1 MNFLN
6 SIFYKS
12 LVALYRLNIDADGRT
27 KNIIVD
33 AIYEGLV
40 IGRNGLDI
48 ARLEMALE
56 TATDDWLDFW
66 GSTYDVLRWNGESD
80 GDYRIRIIE
89 EITAP
94 KNTIESIKQAT
105 ARHLKRKSRN
115 STIEAKDVRVF
126 EPWTELF
133 KLDVRG
139 YLDGRGRLISYEY
152 WNYSVIDVSLPD
164 SSLITPD
171 LIRYLN
177 KIKAGGVKIAFTISP
192 IWEVVIDPIREQR
205 DKNIYQK
212 IWQQLY
218 IYATDQFDGFRL
230 LIDGASSKLMDS
242 GMGSRLDVSGRLDG
256 MANIFWEG
264 IELTRQYYATG
275 FIRNPLGS
283 ALLDVT
289 DYEYMSG
296 KELTIEEAISLE
308 EESFN
313 GTRTKE
319 KKPVIT
325 LDPMT
330 ITTSMESSDN
340 GAYTSYTT
348 GEPSSDLYYF
358 GKSDLFDFISA
369 DEILSEV
376 SNVTLGEIE
385 EALADPTA
393 LKKNINTRAFQRLV
407 RNLMEETNYR
417 ESEQRPIT
425 VTTTKI

>member
-12 LVALYRLNIDADGRT
+12 LVALYRLNIEADGRT
-27 KNIIVD
+27 KNTIVD

-40 IGRNGLDI
+40 IGRNGLDV

-66 GSTYDVLRWNGESD
+66 GNTYNVLRWNDEND
-80 GDYRIRIIE
+80 DDYRIRIIE

-105 ARHLKRKSRN
+105 ARHLKRKNRK
-115 STIEAKDVRVF
+115 STLEAKDVRVF
-126 EPWTELF
+126 EPWTQLF

-139 YLDGRGRLISYEY
+139 RLDGIERLISYEY

-171 LIRYLN
+171 LIKYLN

-192 IWEVVIDPIREQR
+192 IWEVVKDPIREQR

-230 LIDGASSKLMDS
+230 LIEGASTKLMDS
-242 GMGSRLDVSGRLDG
+242 GMGSQLDVSGRLDG

-289 DYEYMSG
+289 DYENMSG
-296 KELTIEEAISLE
+296 KELTIEEAILME
-308 EESFN
+308 EDSFN
-313 GTRTKE
+313 GTRVEE

-325 LDPMT
+325 LDAMT
-330 ITTSMESSDN
+330 ITTSMESLDN
-340 GAYTSYTT
+340 GSYVSYII
-348 GEPSSDLYYF
+348 GNPSSELYYF
-358 GKSDLFDFISA
+358 DQSDIFDFISA
-369 DEILSEV
+369 DDILAEV

-393 LKKNINTRAFQRLV
+393 LNKNATTKAFQGLV
-407 RNLMEETNYR
+407 RNLMDDTNYR
-417 ESEQRPIT
+417 ESEQRPMTI
-425 VTTTKI
+425 TTTRI

>member
-66 GSTYDVLRWNGESD
+66 GNTYNVLRWNGESD
-80 GDYRIRIIE
+80 DDYRIRIIE

-105 ARHLKRKSRN
+105 ARHLKRKNRN

-192 IWEVVIDPIREQR
+192 IWEVVIDPIREKR

-264 IELTRQYYATG
+264 IELTRKYYATG

-325 LDPMT
+325 LDSMT

-358 GKSDLFDFISA
+358 GQSDLFDFISA

>member
-48 ARLEMALE
+48 AKLEMALE

-66 GSTYDVLRWNGESD
+66 GNTYDVLRWNGESD
-80 GDYRIRIIE
+80 DDYRIRIIE
-89 EITAP
+89 EITAS

-105 ARHLKRKSRN
+105 ARHLKRKNRN

-177 KIKAGGVKIAFTISP
+177 KIKAGGVKITFTISP
-192 IWEVVIDPIREQR
+192 IWEVVTDPIREKR

-218 IYATDQFDGFRL
+218 IYAADQFDGFRL

-242 GMGSRLDVSGRLDG
+242 GMGSQLDVSGRLDG

-289 DYEYMSG
+289 DYENMSG
-296 KELTIEEAISLE
+296 KELTIEEAILME
-308 EESFN
+308 EDSFN
-313 GTRTKE
+313 GTRVEE

-325 LDPMT
+325 LDAMT
-330 ITTSMESSDN
+330 ITTSMESLDN
-340 GAYTSYTT
+340 GSYVSYII
-348 GEPSSDLYYF
+348 GNPSNELYYF
-358 GKSDLFDFISA
+358 DQSDVFDFISA
-369 DEILSEV
+369 DDILAEV

-393 LKKNINTRAFQRLV
+393 LNKNATTKAFQGLV
-407 RNLMEETNYR
+407 RNLMDETNYR
-417 ESEQRPIT
+417 ESEQRPMTI
-425 VTTTKI
+425 TTTRI

>member
-48 ARLEMALE
+48 AKLEMALE

-66 GSTYDVLRWNGESD
+66 GNTYDVLRWNGESD
-80 GDYRIRIIE
+80 DDYRIRIIE

-105 ARHLKRKSRN
+105 ARHLKRKNRN

-177 KIKAGGVKIAFTISP
+177 KIKAGGVKITFTISP
-192 IWEVVIDPIREQR
+192 IWEVVTDPIREKR

-218 IYATDQFDGFRL
+218 IYAADQFDGFRL

-264 IELTRQYYATG
+264 IKLTRQYYATG

-283 ALLDVT
+283 TLLDVT

-296 KELTIEEAISLE
+296 KELTIEEAISME
-308 EESFN
+308 EDSFN
-313 GTRTKE
+313 GTRVEE

-325 LDPMT
+325 LDAMT
-330 ITTSMESSDN
+330 ITTSMESLDN
-340 GAYTSYTT
+340 GSYVSYII
-348 GEPSSDLYYF
+348 GNPSSELYYF
-358 GKSDLFDFISA
+358 DQSDIFDFISA
-369 DEILSEV
+369 DDILAEV

-393 LKKNINTRAFQRLV
+393 LNKNATTKAFQGLV
-407 RNLMEETNYR
+407 RNLIDETNYR
-417 ESEQRPIT
+417 ESEQRPMTI
-425 VTTTKI
+425 TTTRI

>member
-48 ARLEMALE
+48 AKLEMALE

-66 GSTYDVLRWNGESD
+66 GNTYDVLRWNGESD
-80 GDYRIRIIE
+80 DDYRIRIIE

-105 ARHLKRKSRN
+105 ARHLKRKNRN

-192 IWEVVIDPIREQR
+192 IWEVVTDPIREKR

-212 IWQQLY
+212 IWQRLY

-230 LIDGASSKLMDS
+230 LIDGASSKLSDS

-256 MANIFWEG
+256 MTNIFWEG

-296 KELTIEEAISLE
+296 KELTIKEAISLE

-393 LKKNINTRAFQRLV
+393 LNKNATTKAFQGLV

-417 ESEQRPIT
+417 ESEQRPIN
-425 VTTTKI
+425 VTTAKI